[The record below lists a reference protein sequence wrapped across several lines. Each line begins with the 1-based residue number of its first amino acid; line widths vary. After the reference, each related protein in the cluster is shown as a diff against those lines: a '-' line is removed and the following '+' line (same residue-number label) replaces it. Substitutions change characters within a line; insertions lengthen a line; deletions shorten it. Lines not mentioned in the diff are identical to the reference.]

1 MSNAL
6 TALTGQLAQR
16 FDLGVDGKDL
26 VTTLKATAFRV
37 NDGEVS
43 DAQMT
48 ALLIVANQYGL
59 NPWTKEIYAFP
70 DKKNGIIPVVGVD
83 GWSRI
88 INGHPSFDGMEFNLS
103 SETITL
109 PGAKACPEWMEC
121 SIFRKD
127 RSHPIVI
134 REYLDEVY
142 REAFKG
148 KFGDV
153 TGPWQSHTKRMLR
166 HKTMIQAARLAFS
179 FAGIYD
185 EDEAQ
190 RISDSEIDVT
200 PTRSAA
206 PAAPTALPVYSEE
219 SFQQNIDVWRGLVS
233 KGAKTPDQ
241 IIATLGSK
249 YTISEPHRQAINA
262 LHPAIEGELA

>member
-6 TALTGQLAQR
+6 TTLTGQLAQR

-26 VTTLKATAFRV
+26 VSTLKATAFRV

-59 NPWTKEIYAFP
+59 NPWTKEVYAFP

-88 INGHPSFDGMEFNLS
+88 INGHLSFDGMEFNLS
-103 SETITL
+103 SEVVTL
-109 PGAKACPEWMEC
+109 PGAKPCPEWMEC

-148 KFGDV
+148 KYGDV

-200 PTRSAA
+200 PQKAQA
-206 PAAPTALPVYSEE
+206 PAALPVYTEE
-219 SFQQNIDVWRGLVS
+219 AFQQNIGTWSGLIS
-233 KGAKTPDQ
+233 RGAKTPEQ
-241 IIATLGSK
+241 IIALLASK
-249 YTISEPHRQAINA
+249 YTVSESHRQAISA
-262 LHPAIEGELA
+262 LQPAIEGELA